1 MNNRIKD
8 NFNRFVIPFAFLLI
22 LLDQAS
28 KLYIKGF
35 NFFGIEHF
43 GMFYGE
49 SIPFYKELIRITFI
63 ENPGMAF
70 GIEFGAGKIFLSL
83 FSVIAAIGLVYLL
96 VKLNGF
102 SKPIR
107 IAFMFI
113 FAGATGNLIDRVF
126 YGVIFKD
133 GPLFY
138 GKVVDFIQVDIPD
151 IKFFGAYYTH
161 FPVFNVA
168 DSCVTIGVCLILIF
182 NKYLPEFS
190 DVFMEKQING
200 EIDVEKSESLLSD
213 DLTTEKIN
221 ETP

>member
-1 MNNRIKD
+1 MKERD
-8 NFNRFVIPFAFLLI
+8 SFNRYVFIIAFLLI
-22 LLDQAS
+22 VLDQS
-28 KLYIKGF
+28 TKLYIKGF
-35 NFFGIEHF
+35 NFFGFQHI

-49 SIPFYKELIRITFI
+49 SKKAIGEAIRITYI

-70 GIEFGAGKIFLSL
+70 GIEFGAGKFFLSL

-96 VKLNGF
+96 VKLNGYH
-102 SKPIR
+102 KAIR

-113 FAGATGNLIDRVF
+113 LAGATGNLIDRVF
-126 YGVIFKD
+126 YGVIFND
-133 GPLFY
+133 GPLFF

-161 FPVFNVA
+161 FPVFNIA

-190 DVFMEKQING
+190 DVFLKKPING
-200 EIDVEKSESLLSD
+200 EIEQITNENIQTES
-213 DLTTEKIN
+213 TN

>member
-1 MNNRIKD
+1 MNKKIKD
-8 NFNRFVIPFAFLLI
+8 NFNRIIFTLASLLI
-22 LLDQAS
+22 ILDQAT

-35 NFFGIEHF
+35 NFFGIKHI
-43 GMFYGE
+43 GMYYGE
-49 SIPFYKELIRITFI
+49 SIPAFKELLRITYI

-83 FSVIAAIGLVYLL
+83 FSVVAAIGLVYLL
-96 VKLNGF
+96 VKLNGYPK
-102 SKPIR
+102 SIR

-113 FAGATGNLIDRVF
+113 LAGATGNLIDRVF
-126 YGVIFKD
+126 YGVMFND
-133 GPLFY
+133 GPLFF
-138 GKVVDFIQVDIPD
+138 GKVVDFIQIDIPD
-151 IKFFGAYYTH
+151 INFFGAYYTH

-190 DVFMEKQING
+190 DVFMKKQVNG
-200 EIDVEKSESLLSD
+200 EVELEKTDSLLTD
-213 DLTTEKIN
+213 NTN